1 MTVVK
6 VLIGVAGVGKSTYIQ
21 KVKTEKSLVLS
32 SDKLRIE
39 LFGDLEAGNAPEAIP
54 VVFKTLHE
62 RMKEALLSKQY
73 DTIFYDATNL
83 SRKLRKG
90 FYEQFKKYAEIEAI
104 VLVKPLAT
112 ILEQNSQRSWF
123 AKVPENVIRRMYESL
138 QVPRISVDCDK
149 IEVIGEEISMIK
161 GMKHDSPYHAED
173 VDTHI
178 QMTIDGAKAQEYS
191 THYTKDE
198 IVTLAELHDLGKGI
212 TKKPSQSRGVAHDYF
227 VEVHGSHSMF
237 VNHQYVGAMY
247 ALVKFKD
254 DLSESKLKIVE
265 AIYQHMKA
273 HDGLTVKAIKTD
285 KLDEDTVAL
294 IEDFAKIDSAS
305 RIIDEVIYEKY
316 MSLLGK
322 KGWWKNDYKNFSWNS
337 KKK

>member
-32 SDKLRIE
+32 SDELRIE

-112 ILEQNSQRSWF
+112 ILEQNSQRSGF

-149 IEVIGEEISMIK
+149 IEVIGDFEDFAKEIAMIK

-178 QMTIDGAKAQEYS
+178 QMTIDGAKAQEPS
-191 THYTKDE
+191 TYYTKDE

-237 VNHQYVGAMY
+237 DNHANVGAMY
-247 ALVKFKD
+247 ALVKFKEE
-254 DLSESKLKIVE
+254 LNKSNLKIIE
-265 AIYQHMKA
+265 AIYQHMNA
-273 HDGLTVKAIKTD
+273 HNGFSEKMIKKH
-285 KLDEDTVAL
+285 KLDNSLLVL
-294 IEDFAKIDSAS
+294 SNDFAKIDSNS
-305 RIIDEVIYEKY
+305 RNIDDEIYTHYIE
-316 MSLLGK
+316 LLNK
-322 KGWWKNDYKNFSWNS
+322 KN
-337 KKK
+337 

>member
-1 MTVVK
+1 
-6 VLIGVAGVGKSTYIQ
+6 
-21 KVKTEKSLVLS
+21 
-32 SDKLRIE
+32 
-39 LFGDLEAGNAPEAIP
+39 
-54 VVFKTLHE
+54 
-62 RMKEALLSKQY
+62 MKEALLSKQY
-73 DTIFYDATNL
+73 DVIFYDATNL

-104 VLVKPLAT
+104 VLAKPLAT
-112 ILEQNSQRSWF
+112 ILEQNAQRSGF
-123 AKVPENVIRRMYESL
+123 AKVPESVIRRMYESL

-149 IEVIGEEISMIK
+149 IEVIGEFEDFAEEISMIK

-178 QMTIDGAKAQEYS
+178 QMTIDDAKAQAESIY
-191 THYTKDE
+191 YTKDE

-212 TKKPSQSRGVAHDYF
+212 TKKPSQSKGVAHDYF

-305 RIIDEVIYEKY
+305 R
-316 MSLLGK
+316 LLMK
-322 KGWWKNDYKNFSWNS
+322 
-337 KKK
+337 

>member
-6 VLIGVAGVGKSTYIQ
+6 VLIGVAGVGKSTYIEQ
-21 KVKTEKSLVLS
+21 HKTEKSLVLS
-32 SDKLRIE
+32 SDDLRIE
-39 LFGDLEAGNAPEAIP
+39 LFGDLEAGNTPEAIP

-90 FYEQFKKYAEIEAI
+90 FYQQFKKYVEIEAV

-112 ILEQNSQRSWF
+112 IIEQNSQRVGF
-123 AKVPENVIRRMYESL
+123 AKVPESVIRRMYESL
-138 QVPRISVDCDK
+138 QVPRIGVDCDK
-149 IEVIGEEISMIK
+149 IQVIGDYKAFEDEIAMIK

-178 QMTIDGAKAQEYS
+178 QMTIDGAKAQAES
-191 THYTKDE
+191 IHYTKDE

-212 TKKPSQSRGVAHDYF
+212 TKKPSNSRGVAHDYF

-237 VNHQYVGAMY
+237 ANHQYVGAMY

-254 DLSESKLKIVE
+254 DLSESHLKVVE
-265 AIYQHMKA
+265 AIYQHMNA
-273 HDGLTVKAIKTD
+273 HNGFSEKMIKKD
-285 KLDEDTVAL
+285 KLDKSLLVL
-294 IEDFAKIDSAS
+294 SNDFAKIDSNS
-305 RIIDEVIYEKY
+305 RNIDDEIYTHYIE
-316 MSLLGK
+316 LLNK
-322 KGWWKNDYKNFSWNS
+322 KN
-337 KKK
+337 

>member
-1 MTVVK
+1 MTVIK
-6 VLIGVAGVGKSTYIQ
+6 MLIGVAGVGKSTYIKQ
-21 KVKTEKSLVLS
+21 HKTEKSLVLS
-32 SDKLRIE
+32 SDELRIE
-39 LFGDLEAGNAPEAIP
+39 LFGDLEAGNTPEAIP

-62 RMKEALLSKQY
+62 RMK

-83 SRKLRKG
+83 NRKLRKG

-112 ILEQNSQRSWF
+112 ILEQNAQRSGF
-123 AKVPENVIRRMYESL
+123 AKVPESVIRRMYESL

-149 IEVIGEEISMIK
+149 IEVIGDFEDFAKEIAMIK

-178 QMTIDGAKAQEYS
+178 QMTIDGAKAQEPS
-191 THYTKDE
+191 TYYTKDE

-237 VNHQYVGAMY
+237 DNHANVGAMY
-247 ALVKFKD
+247 ALVKFKEE
-254 DLSESKLKIVE
+254 LNKSNLKIIE
-265 AIYQHMKA
+265 AIYQHMNA
-273 HDGLTVKAIKTD
+273 HNGFSEKMIKKH
-285 KLDEDTVAL
+285 KLDNSLLVL
-294 IEDFAKIDSAS
+294 SNDFAKIDSNS
-305 RIIDEVIYEKY
+305 RNIDDEIYTHYIE
-316 MSLLGK
+316 LLNK
-322 KGWWKNDYKNFSWNS
+322 KN
-337 KKK
+337 

>member
-6 VLIGVAGVGKSTYIQ
+6 VLIGVAGVGKSTYIEQ
-21 KVKTEKSLVLS
+21 HKTEKSLVLS
-32 SDKLRIE
+32 SDALRIE

-112 ILEQNSQRSWF
+112 ILEQNSQRSGF
-123 AKVPENVIRRMYESL
+123 AKVPESVIRRMYENL
-138 QVPRISVDCDK
+138 QVPRIDVDCDK
-149 IEVIGEEISMIK
+149 IEVIGEFEDFAEEIAMIK
-161 GMKHDSPYHAED
+161 GMKHDSPYHAEA

-178 QMTIDGAKAQEYS
+178 QMTIDGAKAQEHS

-237 VNHQYVGAMY
+237 DNHANVGAMY
-247 ALVKFKD
+247 ALVKFKEE
-254 DLSESKLKIVE
+254 LNKSNLKIIE
-265 AIYQHMKA
+265 AIYQHMNA
-273 HDGLTVKAIKTD
+273 HNGFSEKMIKKH
-285 KLDEDTVAL
+285 KLDNSLLVL
-294 IEDFAKIDSAS
+294 SNDFAKIDSNS
-305 RIIDEVIYEKY
+305 RNIDDEIYTHYIE
-316 MSLLGK
+316 LLNK
-322 KGWWKNDYKNFSWNS
+322 KN
-337 KKK
+337 

>member
-1 MTVVK
+1 MTVIK
-6 VLIGVAGVGKSTYIQ
+6 MLIGVAGVGKSTYIKQ
-21 KVKTEKSLVLS
+21 HKTEKSLVLS
-32 SDKLRIE
+32 SDELRIE

-90 FYEQFKKYAEIEAI
+90 FYQQFKKYAEIEAI

-112 ILEQNSQRSWF
+112 ILEQNAQRSGF
-123 AKVPENVIRRMYESL
+123 AKVPESVIRRMYESL
-138 QVPRISVDCDK
+138 QVPRIGVDCDK
-149 IEVIGEEISMIK
+149 IEVIGEFEDFAEEIAMIK

-178 QMTIDGAKAQEYS
+178 QMTIDGAKAQEPS

-237 VNHQYVGAMY
+237 ANHQYVGAMY

-265 AIYQHMKA
+265 ATYQHMNA
-273 HDGLTVKAIKTD
+273 HNGFSEKMIKKH
-285 KLDEDTVAL
+285 KLDNSLLVL
-294 IEDFAKIDSAS
+294 SNDFAKIDSNS
-305 RIIDEVIYEKY
+305 RNIDDEIYTHYIE
-316 MSLLGK
+316 LLNK
-322 KGWWKNDYKNFSWNS
+322 KN
-337 KKK
+337 

>member
-32 SDKLRIE
+32 SDELRIE
-39 LFGDLEAGNAPEAIP
+39 LFGSLEAGNTLEAIP

-83 SRKLRKG
+83 NRKLRKG

-112 ILEQNSQRSWF
+112 ILEQNAQRSGF
-123 AKVPENVIRRMYESL
+123 AKVPESVIRRMYKSL
-138 QVPRISVDCDK
+138 QVPRIGVDCDK
-149 IEVIGEEISMIK
+149 IEIIGEFEDFAEEISMIK

-178 QMTIDGAKAQEYS
+178 QMTIDGAKAQPES
-191 THYTKDE
+191 VHYTKDE

-237 VNHQYVGAMY
+237 SNHQYVGAMY

-273 HDGLTVKAIKTD
+273 HDGISAKAIKKD
-285 KLDEDTVAL
+285 KLDEDVLAL
-294 IEDFAKIDSAS
+294 ITDFAKIDSAS
-305 RIIDEVIYEKY
+305 RVIDEVIYEKY
-316 MSLLGK
+316 ISLLGK
-322 KGWWKNDYKNFSWNS
+322 KG
-337 KKK
+337 

>member
-32 SDKLRIE
+32 SDELRIE

-73 DTIFYDATNL
+73 DVIFYDATNL

-112 ILEQNSQRSWF
+112 ILEQNAQRSGF
-123 AKVPENVIRRMYESL
+123 AKVPESVIRRMYKSL
-138 QVPRISVDCDK
+138 QVPRIGVDCDK
-149 IEVIGEEISMIK
+149 IEVIGEFEDFAEEISMIK

-178 QMTIDGAKAQEYS
+178 QMTIDGAKAQPES
-191 THYTKDE
+191 VHYTKDE

-237 VNHQYVGAMY
+237 SNHQYVGAMY

-254 DLSESKLKIVE
+254 DLNESKLKIVE

-273 HDGLTVKAIKTD
+273 HDGISAKAIKKD
-285 KLDEDTVAL
+285 KLDEDVLAL
-294 IEDFAKIDSAS
+294 ITDFAKIDSAS
-305 RIIDEVIYEKY
+305 RVIDEVIYEKY
-316 MSLLGK
+316 ISLLGK
-322 KGWWKNDYKNFSWNS
+322 KG
-337 KKK
+337 

>member
-1 MTVVK
+1 MTVIK
-6 VLIGVAGVGKSTYIQ
+6 MLIGVAGVGKSTYIKQ
-21 KVKTEKSLVLS
+21 HKTEKSLVLS
-32 SDKLRIE
+32 SDELRIE

-83 SRKLRKG
+83 NRKLRKG

-112 ILEQNSQRSWF
+112 ILEQNAQRSGF
-123 AKVPENVIRRMYESL
+123 AKVPESVIRRMYESL
-138 QVPRISVDCDK
+138 QVPRIGVDCDK
-149 IEVIGEEISMIK
+149 IEVIGDFEDFAEEIAMIK

-178 QMTIDGAKAQEYS
+178 QMTIDGAKAQEPS
-191 THYTKDE
+191 IHYTKDE

-237 VNHQYVGAMY
+237 ANHQYVGAMY
-247 ALVKFKD
+247 ALVKFKEE
-254 DLSESKLKIVE
+254 LNKSNLKIIE
-265 AIYQHMKA
+265 AIYQHMNA
-273 HDGLTVKAIKTD
+273 HNGFSEKMIKKH
-285 KLDEDTVAL
+285 KLDNSLLVL
-294 IEDFAKIDSAS
+294 SNDFAKIDSNS
-305 RIIDEVIYEKY
+305 RNIDDEIYTHYIE
-316 MSLLGK
+316 LL
-322 KGWWKNDYKNFSWNS
+322 S
-337 KKK
+337 KKN

>member
-1 MTVVK
+1 MTVIK
-6 VLIGVAGVGKSTYIQ
+6 VLIGVAGVGKSTYIKQ
-21 KVKTEKSLVLS
+21 NKTEKSLVLS
-32 SDKLRIE
+32 SDDLRIE
-39 LFGDLEAGNAPEAIP
+39 LFGSLEAGNKPDSTPI
-54 VVFKTLHE
+54 VFQTLHE
-62 RMKEALLSKQY
+62 RMKEALLSKKY

-90 FYEQFKKYAEIEAI
+90 FYQQFKKFAEIEAV
-104 VLVKPLAT
+104 VLAKPLST
-112 ILEQNSQRSWF
+112 IIEQNSQRVGF
-123 AKVPENVIRRMYESL
+123 AKVPNSVIRRMYESL

-149 IEVIGEEISMIK
+149 IQVVGEYKDFEDEIAIIK

-178 QMTIDGAKAQEYS
+178 QMTIDGAKSQAES

-212 TKKPSQSRGVAHDYF
+212 TKKPSQSKGVAHDYF
-227 VEVHGSHSMF
+227 VKVHGSHSMF
-237 VNHQYVGAMY
+237 ANHQYVGAMY

-254 DLSESKLKIVE
+254 DLNESNLKIIE

-273 HDGLTVKAIKTD
+273 HDGLTIKAIKSD
-285 KLDEDTVAL
+285 KLDEDAVAL
-294 IEDFAKIDSAS
+294 IEDFAKIDSSS

-322 KGWWKNDYKNFSWNS
+322 RG
-337 KKK
+337 

>member
-1 MTVVK
+1 MAVIK
-6 VLIGVAGVGKSTYIQ
+6 ILIGVAGVGKSTYI
-21 KVKTEKSLVLS
+21 KHHKTEKSLVLS
-32 SDKLRIE
+32 SDDLRIE
-39 LFGDLEAGNAPEAIP
+39 LFGSLEAGNQPEATP
-54 VVFKTLHE
+54 VVFKTLHD

-112 ILEQNSQRSWF
+112 ILEQNAQRSGF
-123 AKVPENVIRRMYESL
+123 AKVPESVIRRMYESL
-138 QVPRISVDCDK
+138 QVPRIGVDCDK
-149 IEVIGEEISMIK
+149 IEVIGDYKDFAEEIAMIK

-178 QMTIDGAKAQEYS
+178 QMTIDGAKAQAES
-191 THYTKDE
+191 IHYTKDE

-212 TKKPSQSRGVAHDYF
+212 TKKPSRSKGVAHDYF
-227 VEVHGSHSMF
+227 IEVHGSHSMF
-237 VNHQYVGAMY
+237 ANHQYVGAMY
-247 ALVKFKD
+247 ALVKLKD
-254 DLSESKLKIVE
+254 DLTDSNLKIVE

-273 HDGLTVKAIKTD
+273 HDGLTDKAIKTD
-285 KLDEDTVAL
+285 KLDEATIAL

-305 RIIDEVIYEKY
+305 RIIDEKIYEKY

-322 KGWWKNDYKNFSWNS
+322 KG
-337 KKK
+337 

>member
-32 SDKLRIE
+32 SDELRIE

-73 DTIFYDATNL
+73 DVIFYDATNL
-83 SRKLRKG
+83 NRKLRKG
-90 FYEQFKKYAEIEAI
+90 FYEQFKKYAKIEAI
-104 VLVKPLAT
+104 VLVKPLTT
-112 ILEQNSQRSWF
+112 ILEQNAQRSGF
-123 AKVPENVIRRMYESL
+123 AKVPESVIRRMYESL
-138 QVPRISVDCDK
+138 QVPRIGVDCDK
-149 IEVIGEEISMIK
+149 IEVIGEFEDFAEEISMIK

-178 QMTIDGAKAQEYS
+178 QMTIDGAKAQEHS

-227 VEVHGSHSMF
+227 VEAHGSHSMF
-237 VNHQYVGAMY
+237 ANHQYVGAMY
-247 ALVKFKD
+247 AIVKFKD
-254 DLSESKLKIVE
+254 DLSESHLKVVE
-265 AIYQHMKA
+265 AIYQHMNA
-273 HDGLTVKAIKTD
+273 HNGFSEKMIKKD
-285 KLDEDTVAL
+285 KLDKSLLVL
-294 IEDFAKIDSAS
+294 SNDFAKIDSNS
-305 RIIDEVIYEKY
+305 RNIDDEIYTHYIE
-316 MSLLGK
+316 LLNK
-322 KGWWKNDYKNFSWNS
+322 KN
-337 KKK
+337 

>member
-1 MTVVK
+1 MTVIK
-6 VLIGVAGVGKSTYIQ
+6 VLIGVAGVGKSTYIEQ
-21 KVKTEKSLVLS
+21 HKTEKSLVLS
-32 SDKLRIE
+32 SDELRIE
-39 LFGDLEAGNAPEAIP
+39 LFGDLEASNQPEAIP

-62 RMKEALLSKQY
+62 RMKVALLSKQY

-83 SRKLRKG
+83 NRKLRKG
-90 FYEQFKKYAEIEAI
+90 FYEQFKKYAEIEAV

-112 ILEQNSQRSWF
+112 ILEQNAQRSGF
-123 AKVPENVIRRMYESL
+123 AKVPESVIRRMYESL

-149 IEVIGEEISMIK
+149 IEVIGNFEDFAEEIAMIK

-178 QMTIDGAKAQEYS
+178 QMTIDGAKAQEPS

-237 VNHQYVGAMY
+237 DNHANVGAMY
-247 ALVKFKD
+247 ALVKFKEE
-254 DLSESKLKIVE
+254 LNKSNLKIIE
-265 AIYQHMKA
+265 AIYQHMNA
-273 HDGLTVKAIKTD
+273 HNGFSEKMIKKH
-285 KLDEDTVAL
+285 KLDNSLLVL
-294 IEDFAKIDSAS
+294 SNDFAKIDSNS
-305 RIIDEVIYEKY
+305 RNIDDEIYTHYIE
-316 MSLLGK
+316 LLNK
-322 KGWWKNDYKNFSWNS
+322 KN
-337 KKK
+337 

>member
-6 VLIGVAGVGKSTYIQ
+6 VLIGVAGVGKSTYIEQ
-21 KVKTEKSLVLS
+21 HKTEKSLVLS

-54 VVFKTLHE
+54 VVFKVLHE

-83 SRKLRKG
+83 NRKLRKG
-90 FYEQFKKYAEIEAI
+90 FYEQFKKYAKIEAI
-104 VLVKPLAT
+104 GDF
-112 ILEQNSQRSWF
+112 EDF
-123 AKVPENVIRRMYESL
+123 A
-138 QVPRISVDCDK
+138 
-149 IEVIGEEISMIK
+149 EEISMIK

-178 QMTIDGAKAQEYS
+178 QMTIDGAKAQEPS

-237 VNHQYVGAMY
+237 ANHQYVGAMY

-273 HDGLTVKAIKTD
+273 HDGISAKAIKKD
-285 KLDEDTVAL
+285 KLDEDVLSL
-294 IEDFAKIDSAS
+294 ITDFAKIDSDS
-305 RIIDEVIYEKY
+305 RVIDEVIYEKY
-316 MSLLGK
+316 ISLLGK
-322 KGWWKNDYKNFSWNS
+322 KG
-337 KKK
+337 

>member
-73 DTIFYDATNL
+73 DVIFYDATNL
-83 SRKLRKG
+83 NRKLRKG
-90 FYEQFKKYAEIEAI
+90 FYEQFKKYAKIEAI
-104 VLVKPLAT
+104 VLVKPLTT
-112 ILEQNSQRSWF
+112 ILEQNAQRSGF
-123 AKVPENVIRRMYESL
+123 AKVPESVIRRMYESL
-138 QVPRISVDCDK
+138 QVPRIGVDCDK
-149 IEVIGEEISMIK
+149 IEVIGEFEDFAEEISMIK

-178 QMTIDGAKAQEYS
+178 QMTIDGAKAQEPS

-237 VNHQYVGAMY
+237 DNHANVGAMY
-247 ALVKFKD
+247 ALVKFKEE
-254 DLSESKLKIVE
+254 LNKSNLKIIE
-265 AIYQHMKA
+265 AIYQHMNA
-273 HDGLTVKAIKTD
+273 HNGFSEKMIKKH
-285 KLDEDTVAL
+285 KLDNSLLVL
-294 IEDFAKIDSAS
+294 SNDFAKIDSNS
-305 RIIDEVIYEKY
+305 RNIDDEIYTHYIE
-316 MSLLGK
+316 LLNK
-322 KGWWKNDYKNFSWNS
+322 KN
-337 KKK
+337 

>member
-1 MTVVK
+1 MTVIK
-6 VLIGVAGVGKSTYIQ
+6 VLIGVAGVGKSTYIEQ
-21 KVKTEKSLVLS
+21 HKTEKSLVLS
-32 SDKLRIE
+32 SDELRIE
-39 LFGDLEAGNAPEAIP
+39 LFGDLEAGNTPEAIP

-83 SRKLRKG
+83 NRKLRKG

-112 ILEQNSQRSWF
+112 ILEQNAQRSGF
-123 AKVPENVIRRMYESL
+123 AKVPESVIRRMYESL

-149 IEVIGEEISMIK
+149 IEVIGDFEDFAKEIAMIK

-178 QMTIDGAKAQEYS
+178 QMTIDGAKAQEPS
-191 THYTKDE
+191 TYYTKDE

-212 TKKPSQSRGVAHDYF
+212 TKKPSNSRGVAHDYF

-237 VNHQYVGAMY
+237 DNHANVGAMY
-247 ALVKFKD
+247 ALVKFKEE
-254 DLSESKLKIVE
+254 LNKSNLKIIE
-265 AIYQHMKA
+265 AIYQHMNA
-273 HDGLTVKAIKTD
+273 HNGFSEKMIKKH
-285 KLDEDTVAL
+285 KLDNSLLVL
-294 IEDFAKIDSAS
+294 SNDFAKIDSNS
-305 RIIDEVIYEKY
+305 RNIDDEIYTHYIE
-316 MSLLGK
+316 LLNK
-322 KGWWKNDYKNFSWNS
+322 KN
-337 KKK
+337 

>member
-1 MTVVK
+1 MTVIK
-6 VLIGVAGVGKSTYIQ
+6 VLIGVAGVGKSTYIKQ
-21 KVKTEKSLVLS
+21 NKTEKSLVLS
-32 SDKLRIE
+32 SDDLRIE
-39 LFGDLEAGNAPEAIP
+39 LFGSLEAGNKPDSTPI
-54 VVFKTLHE
+54 VFQTLHE
-62 RMKEALLSKQY
+62 RMKEALLSKKY

-90 FYEQFKKYAEIEAI
+90 FYQQFKKFAEIEAV
-104 VLVKPLAT
+104 VLAKPLST
-112 ILEQNSQRSWF
+112 IIEQNSQRVGF
-123 AKVPENVIRRMYESL
+123 AKVPNSVIRRMYESL

-149 IEVIGEEISMIK
+149 IQVVGEYKDFEDEIAIIK

-178 QMTIDGAKAQEYS
+178 QMTIDGAKSQAES

-212 TKKPSQSRGVAHDYF
+212 TKKPSQSKGVAHDYF

-237 VNHQYVGAMY
+237 ANHQYVGAMY

-254 DLSESKLKIVE
+254 DLNESNLKIIE

-273 HDGLTVKAIKTD
+273 HDGLTIKAIKSD
-285 KLDEDTVAL
+285 KLDEDAVAL
-294 IEDFAKIDSAS
+294 IEDFAKIDSSS

-322 KGWWKNDYKNFSWNS
+322 RG
-337 KKK
+337 

>member
-1 MTVVK
+1 MTVIK
-6 VLIGVAGVGKSTYIQ
+6 MLIGVAGVGKSTYIEQ
-21 KVKTEKSLVLS
+21 HKTEKTLVLS
-32 SDKLRIE
+32 SDELRIE

-54 VVFKTLHE
+54 VVFKVLHE

-90 FYEQFKKYAEIEAI
+90 FYEQFKKYAEIEAV

-112 ILEQNSQRSWF
+112 IIEQNSKRVGF

-149 IEVIGEEISMIK
+149 IEVIGEFEDFAEEIAMIK

-178 QMTIDGAKAQEYS
+178 QMTIDGAKAQESS

-237 VNHQYVGAMY
+237 DNHANVGAMY

-254 DLSESKLKIVE
+254 DLSESKLKIIE
-265 AIYQHMKA
+265 AIYQHMNVHNGFSEKM
-273 HDGLTVKAIKTD
+273 IKKH
-285 KLDEDTVAL
+285 KLDNSLLVL
-294 IEDFAKIDSAS
+294 SNDFAKIDSNS
-305 RIIDEVIYEKY
+305 RNIDDEIYTHYIE
-316 MSLLGK
+316 LLNK
-322 KGWWKNDYKNFSWNS
+322 KN
-337 KKK
+337 

>member
-6 VLIGVAGVGKSTYIQ
+6 VLIGVAGVGKSTYIEQ
-21 KVKTEKSLVLS
+21 HKTEKSLVLS
-32 SDKLRIE
+32 SDTLRIE

-83 SRKLRKG
+83 SRKG

-112 ILEQNSQRSWF
+112 ILEQNSQRSGF

-149 IEVIGEEISMIK
+149 IEVIGDFEDFAKEIAMIK
-161 GMKHDSPYHAED
+161 GMKHDSPYHAEN

-178 QMTIDGAKAQEYS
+178 QMTIDGAKAQEPS
-191 THYTKDE
+191 TYYTKDE

-212 TKKPSQSRGVAHDYF
+212 TKKPSNSRGVAHDYF

-237 VNHQYVGAMY
+237 ANHQYVGAMY

-254 DLSESKLKIVE
+254 DLSESHLKVVE

-273 HDGLTVKAIKTD
+273 HDGISAKAIKKD

-305 RIIDEVIYEKY
+305 RIIDEAIYEKY

-322 KGWWKNDYKNFSWNS
+322 KG
-337 KKK
+337 

>member
-39 LFGDLEAGNAPEAIP
+39 LFGDLEAGNAHEAIP

-90 FYEQFKKYAEIEAI
+90 FYQQFKKYAEIEAV

-112 ILEQNSQRSWF
+112 ILEQNAQRSGF
-123 AKVPENVIRRMYESL
+123 AKVPESVIRRMYESL

-149 IEVIGEEISMIK
+149 IEVIGDFEDFAKEIAMIK

-178 QMTIDGAKAQEYS
+178 QMTIDGAKAQEPS
-191 THYTKDE
+191 TYYTKDE

-237 VNHQYVGAMY
+237 DNHANVGAMY
-247 ALVKFKD
+247 ALVKFKEE
-254 DLSESKLKIVE
+254 LNKSNLKIIE
-265 AIYQHMKA
+265 AIYQHMNA
-273 HDGLTVKAIKTD
+273 HNGFSEKMIKKH
-285 KLDEDTVAL
+285 KLDNSLLVL
-294 IEDFAKIDSAS
+294 SNDFAKIDSNS
-305 RIIDEVIYEKY
+305 RNIDDEIYTHYIE
-316 MSLLGK
+316 LLNK
-322 KGWWKNDYKNFSWNS
+322 KN
-337 KKK
+337 

>member
-1 MTVVK
+1 MTVIK
-6 VLIGVAGVGKSTYIQ
+6 VLIGVAGVGKSTYIE
-21 KVKTEKSLVLS
+21 KHKTEKSLVLS
-32 SDKLRIE
+32 SDELRIE
-39 LFGDLEAGNAPEAIP
+39 LFGDLEAGNTPEAIP

-104 VLVKPLAT
+104 VLVKPLTT
-112 ILEQNSQRSWF
+112 ILEQNAQRSGF
-123 AKVPENVIRRMYESL
+123 AKVPESVIRRMYESL
-138 QVPRISVDCDK
+138 QVPRIGVDCDK
-149 IEVIGEEISMIK
+149 IEVIGEFEDFAEEIAMIK

-178 QMTIDGAKAQEYS
+178 QMTIDGAKAQEPS
-191 THYTKDE
+191 TYYTKDE

-237 VNHQYVGAMY
+237 DNHANVGAMY
-247 ALVKFKD
+247 ALVKFKEE
-254 DLSESKLKIVE
+254 LNKSNLKIIE
-265 AIYQHMKA
+265 AIYQHMNA
-273 HDGLTVKAIKTD
+273 HNGFSEKMIKKH
-285 KLDEDTVAL
+285 KLDNSLLVL
-294 IEDFAKIDSAS
+294 SNDFAKIDSNS
-305 RIIDEVIYEKY
+305 RNIDDEIYTHYIE
-316 MSLLGK
+316 LLNK
-322 KGWWKNDYKNFSWNS
+322 KN
-337 KKK
+337 

>member
-32 SDKLRIE
+32 SDELRIE

-73 DTIFYDATNL
+73 DVIFYDATNL
-83 SRKLRKG
+83 NRKLRKG
-90 FYEQFKKYAEIEAI
+90 FYEQFKKYAEIEAV

-112 ILEQNSQRSWF
+112 ILEQNSQRVGF
-123 AKVPENVIRRMYESL
+123 AKVPESVIRRMYESL
-138 QVPRISVDCDK
+138 QVPRIGVDCDK
-149 IEVIGEEISMIK
+149 IQVVGDYKAFEDEIAMIK

-178 QMTIDGAKAQEYS
+178 QMTIDGAKAQSES
-191 THYTKDE
+191 IHYTKDE

-212 TKKPSQSRGVAHDYF
+212 TKKPSQSKGVAHDYF

-254 DLSESKLKIVE
+254 DLSESHLKVVE
-265 AIYQHMKA
+265 AIYQHMNA
-273 HDGLTVKAIKTD
+273 HNGFSEKMIKKD
-285 KLDEDTVAL
+285 KLDESLLVL
-294 IEDFAKIDSAS
+294 SNDFAKIDSNS
-305 RIIDEVIYEKY
+305 RNIDDEIYTHYIE
-316 MSLLGK
+316 LLNK
-322 KGWWKNDYKNFSWNS
+322 KN
-337 KKK
+337 

>member
-6 VLIGVAGVGKSTYIQ
+6 VLIGVAGVGKSTYIEQ
-21 KVKTEKSLVLS
+21 HKTEKSLVLS
-32 SDKLRIE
+32 SDDLRIE
-39 LFGDLEAGNAPEAIP
+39 LFGDLEAGNTPEAIP

-90 FYEQFKKYAEIEAI
+90 FYQQFKKYAEIEAV

-112 ILEQNSQRSWF
+112 IIEQNSQRVGF
-123 AKVPENVIRRMYESL
+123 AKVPESVIRRMYESL
-138 QVPRISVDCDK
+138 QVPRIGVDCDK
-149 IEVIGEEISMIK
+149 IQVIGDYKAFEDEIAMIK

-178 QMTIDGAKAQEYS
+178 QMTIDGAKAQAES
-191 THYTKDE
+191 IHYTKDE

-212 TKKPSQSRGVAHDYF
+212 TKKPSNSRGVAHDYF

-237 VNHQYVGAMY
+237 DNHANVGAMY
-247 ALVKFKD
+247 ALVKFKEE
-254 DLSESKLKIVE
+254 LNKSNLKIIE
-265 AIYQHMKA
+265 AIYQHMNA
-273 HDGLTVKAIKTD
+273 HNGFSEKMIKKH
-285 KLDEDTVAL
+285 KLDNSLLVL
-294 IEDFAKIDSAS
+294 SNDFAKIDSNS
-305 RIIDEVIYEKY
+305 RNIDDEIYTHYIE
-316 MSLLGK
+316 LLNK
-322 KGWWKNDYKNFSWNS
+322 KN
-337 KKK
+337 

>member
-1 MTVVK
+1 MTVIK
-6 VLIGVAGVGKSTYIQ
+6 MLIGVAGVGKSTYIKQ
-21 KVKTEKSLVLS
+21 HKTEKSLVLS
-32 SDKLRIE
+32 SDELRIE
-39 LFGDLEAGNAPEAIP
+39 LFGDLEVGNAPEAIP

-112 ILEQNSQRSWF
+112 ILEQNSQRSGF
-123 AKVPENVIRRMYESL
+123 AKVPESVVRRMYESL
-138 QVPRISVDCDK
+138 QVPRIGVDCDK
-149 IEVIGEEISMIK
+149 IEVIGDFEDFAEEIAIIK

-178 QMTIDGAKAQEYS
+178 QMTVDGAKAQAES
-191 THYTKDE
+191 IHYTKDE

-212 TKKPSQSRGVAHDYF
+212 TKKPSQSRGGAHDYF
-227 VEVHGSHSMF
+227 VEVHGYHSMF
-237 VNHQYVGAMY
+237 SNHQYVGALY

-254 DLSESKLKIVE
+254 DLSDSHLKIVE

-273 HDGLTVKAIKTD
+273 HDGISAKAIKKD
-285 KLDEDTVAL
+285 KLDEDVLAL
-294 IEDFAKIDSAS
+294 ITDFSKIDSAS
-305 RIIDEVIYEKY
+305 RVIDEVIYEKY

-322 KGWWKNDYKNFSWNS
+322 KG
-337 KKK
+337 

>member
-1 MTVVK
+1 MTVIK
-6 VLIGVAGVGKSTYIQ
+6 MLIGVAGVGKSTYI
-21 KVKTEKSLVLS
+21 KRHKTEKSLVLS
-32 SDKLRIE
+32 SDELRIE

-83 SRKLRKG
+83 NRKLRKG

-112 ILEQNSQRSWF
+112 ILEQNAQRSGF
-123 AKVPENVIRRMYESL
+123 AKVPESVIRRMYESL
-138 QVPRISVDCDK
+138 QVPRINVDCDK
-149 IEVIGEEISMIK
+149 IEVIGDFEDFAKEIAMIK

-178 QMTIDGAKAQEYS
+178 QMTIDGAKAQEPS
-191 THYTKDE
+191 TYYTKDE

-237 VNHQYVGAMY
+237 DNHANVGAMY
-247 ALVKFKD
+247 ALVKFKEE
-254 DLSESKLKIVE
+254 LNKSNLKIIE
-265 AIYQHMKA
+265 AIYQHMNA
-273 HDGLTVKAIKTD
+273 HNGFSEKMIKKH
-285 KLDEDTVAL
+285 KLDNSLLVL
-294 IEDFAKIDSAS
+294 SNDFAKIDSNS
-305 RIIDEVIYEKY
+305 RNIDDEIYTHYIE
-316 MSLLGK
+316 LLNK
-322 KGWWKNDYKNFSWNS
+322 KN
-337 KKK
+337 

>member
-32 SDKLRIE
+32 SDELRIE
-39 LFGDLEAGNAPEAIP
+39 LFGSLEAGNTPEAIP

-83 SRKLRKG
+83 NRKLRKG

-112 ILEQNSQRSWF
+112 ILEQNAQRSGF
-123 AKVPENVIRRMYESL
+123 AKVPESVIRRMYESL
-138 QVPRISVDCDK
+138 QVPRIGVDCDK
-149 IEVIGEEISMIK
+149 IEVIGEFEDFAEEISMIK

-178 QMTIDGAKAQEYS
+178 QMTIDGAKAQPES
-191 THYTKDE
+191 VHYTKDE

-237 VNHQYVGAMY
+237 SNHQYVGAMY
-247 ALVKFKD
+247 SLVKFKD

-273 HDGLTVKAIKTD
+273 HDGISAKAIKKD
-285 KLDEDTVAL
+285 KLDEDVLAL
-294 IEDFAKIDSAS
+294 ITDFSKIDSAS
-305 RIIDEVIYEKY
+305 RVIDEVIYEKY

-322 KGWWKNDYKNFSWNS
+322 KG
-337 KKK
+337 

>member
-1 MTVVK
+1 MTVIK
-6 VLIGVAGVGKSTYIQ
+6 VLIGVAGVGKSTYIE
-21 KVKTEKSLVLS
+21 KHKTEKSLVLS
-32 SDKLRIE
+32 SDELRIE
-39 LFGDLEAGNAPEAIP
+39 LFGDLEAGNTPEAIP

-112 ILEQNSQRSWF
+112 ILEQNAQRSGF
-123 AKVPENVIRRMYESL
+123 AKVPES
-138 QVPRISVDCDK
+138 
-149 IEVIGEEISMIK
+149 EISMIK

-178 QMTIDGAKAQEYS
+178 QMTIDGAKAQAES
-191 THYTKDE
+191 IHYTKDE

-237 VNHQYVGAMY
+237 ANHQYVGAMY

-254 DLSESKLKIVE
+254 DLSESHLKVIE

-273 HDGLTVKAIKTD
+273 HDGISEKAIKKD
-285 KLDEDTVAL
+285 KLDEDTLAL
-294 IEDFAKIDSAS
+294 IQDFSKIDSAS
-305 RIIDEVIYEKY
+305 RIIDEEIYEKY
-316 MSLLGK
+316 ISLLGK
-322 KGWWKNDYKNFSWNS
+322 KG
-337 KKK
+337 